1 MACLL
6 QHMLVPIYSPWWRA
20 VGTTRTYVFCFY
32 CITVMRYPELYP
44 PTPCQGSLANTP
56 AATPRLGSPVS
67 TPTVA
72 RRTLERHG
80 SPMLIPKVGSPIGT
94 QLLGPRQGISS
105 HSTRQ
110 STSRAS
116 LQRGISPLA
125 RAELTPQ
132 HSRNADHL
140 SSDEADDDN
149 DDELP
154 PYPGIMGDT
163 TSGNCMPCNANIDSV
178 LDQVRETL
186 EQGTFVPRQGSN
198 HSLSDSNSSGS
209 NYHSTNIQNGSLAL
223 STTVDNTGP
232 GQERVEANT
241 NSIFSIPSVGGS
253 GYVNPWVSHKALRDV
268 RSTGTL
274 RSVES
279 DV

>member
-1 MACLL
+1 MK
-6 QHMLVPIYSPWWRA
+6 
-20 VGTTRTYVFCFY
+20 TYLFCFFHV
-32 CITVMRYPELYP
+32 TVMRYPQLYP

-56 AATPRLGSPVS
+56 AATPRQGSPVS

-72 RRTLERHG
+72 RRALERHG
-80 SPMLIPKVGSPIGT
+80 SPMLIPKVGSPIGMPF
-94 QLLGPRQGISS
+94 LGPHRGTSS
-105 HSTRQ
+105 HSTPQ
-110 STSRAS
+110 STPRVSI
-116 LQRGISPLA
+116 QRGISPLA
-125 RAELTPQ
+125 RTELTPQ

-140 SSDEADDDN
+140 SSDEHNDDD

-163 TSGNCMPCNANIDSV
+163 TNGNCMPRNAHIDSV

-186 EQGTFVPRQGSN
+186 EQRRFVPRQESN

-209 NYHSTNIQNGSLAL
+209 NHHGTAVNIHRGSLA
-223 STTVDNTGP
+223 SSNTVGNLGSVQAP
-232 GQERVEANT
+232 VESNR
-241 NSIFSIPSVGGS
+241 NSIVSIPSVGDS

-268 RSTGTL
+268 RSTGTF

>member
-1 MACLL
+1 MCF
-6 QHMLVPIYSPWWRA
+6 
-20 VGTTRTYVFCFY
+20 VF
-32 CITVMRYPELYP
+32 TVMRYPELYP

-56 AATPRLGSPVS
+56 AATPRQGSPVS

-72 RRTLERHG
+72 RRALERHG
-80 SPMLIPKVGSPIGT
+80 LPLLIPKVGSPIGMP
-94 QLLGPRQGISS
+94 LFLPHQGASS
-105 HSTRQ
+105 HSTPQNTPRV
-110 STSRAS
+110 SI
-116 LQRGISPLA
+116 QRGISPLA

-140 SSDEADDDN
+140 SSDEHDDDD

-154 PYPGIMGDT
+154 PYPGIIGDT
-163 TSGNCMPCNANIDSV
+163 ASGNCIPGNANIDSV

-186 EQGTFVPRQGSN
+186 EQRRFVPRQGSN
-198 HSLSDSNSSGS
+198 HSLSDSNSSGCNHPDAAVNS
-209 NYHSTNIQNGSLAL
+209 QTGSLAL
-223 STTVDNTGP
+223 SSAVDNAGC
-232 GQERVEANT
+232 GQARVEGNR
-241 NSIFSIPSVGGS
+241 NSIVSIPSVGDS
-253 GYVNPWVSHKALRDV
+253 GYVNPWVSHQALRDV

>member
-1 MACLL
+1 MK
-6 QHMLVPIYSPWWRA
+6 
-20 VGTTRTYVFCFY
+20 TNVFCFY
-32 CITVMRYPELYP
+32 HITVMRYPELYP

-56 AATPRLGSPVS
+56 AATPRQGSPVS

-80 SPMLIPKVGSPIGT
+80 SPMLIPKVGSPIGMPF
-94 QLLGPRQGISS
+94 LGPHRGTSS
-105 HSTRQ
+105 HSTPQ
-110 STSRAS
+110 STPRVSI
-116 LQRGISPLA
+116 QRGISPLA

-132 HSRNADHL
+132 HSRNADRL
-140 SSDEADDDN
+140 SSDEHDDDDD

-154 PYPGIMGDT
+154 PYPGIMEDT
-163 TSGNCMPCNANIDSV
+163 TNGNRMPCNAHIDSV

-186 EQGTFVPRQGSN
+186 EQRRFVPRQESN

-209 NYHSTNIQNGSLAL
+209 NHPGTDVNIQRGSLASS
-223 STTVDNTGP
+223 STVCNP
-232 GQERVEANT
+232 GSVQARVESNG
-241 NSIFSIPSVGGS
+241 NSIVSIPSVSDS
-253 GYVNPWVSHKALRDV
+253 GYVNPWVSNKALRDV

-274 RSVES
+274 RSIES